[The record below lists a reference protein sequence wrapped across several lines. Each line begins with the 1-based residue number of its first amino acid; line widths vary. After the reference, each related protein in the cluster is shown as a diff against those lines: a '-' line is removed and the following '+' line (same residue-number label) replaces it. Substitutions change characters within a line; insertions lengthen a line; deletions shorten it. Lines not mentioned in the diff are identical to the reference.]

1 MSVCILGAGTAGLLL
16 LLLLRQNI
24 PPSRITI
31 MDPYV
36 DGGDLIRR
44 WHMVISNT
52 PLRAATEALQRH
64 GISLPPWVLALDPDQ
79 PTPLSLLG
87 RLLLDLARPALQE
100 ITVIQSTA
108 LSANYNSSTT
118 LWEVS
123 YTGGTLQAKTI
134 VLATGG
140 QPKTLGLPIPS
151 IPLEVALDTS
161 RLRSYLR
168 PGQRV
173 AVFGTRHSGTLVLRN
188 CLDCSGT
195 VTGIYKGPTPFQFAR
210 DGDYDGLKLDA
221 ASIAD
226 TYLSTIPASLSLV
239 PFENTAAL
247 IKATRTADW
256 VVYATGFQRA
266 AIPLT
271 IDSVPSPVNYDGKT
285 GVIHGMPRAWG
296 FGLAFPSQAPDGIH
310 WDVGVAAFLDH
321 IAQQVSA
328 IVIS

>member
-31 MDPYV
+31 VDPHI

-44 WHMVISNT
+44 WHAVISNT

-64 GISLPPWVLALDPDQ
+64 RISLPPWALTLDPDR
-79 PTPLSLLG
+79 PTSLSLLA
-87 RLLLDLARPALQE
+87 RLLLDLARPILQE
-100 ITVIQSTA
+100 ATVIQSTA
-108 LSANYNSSTT
+108 IAVNYNSSTAF
-118 LWEVS
+118 WEIS
-123 YTGGTLQAKTI
+123 YIGGSLRAKTLI
-134 VLATGG
+134 LATGAE
-140 QPKTLGLPIPS
+140 PKTLGLPIPS
-151 IPLEVALDTS
+151 IPLEIALDPA
-161 RLRSYLR
+161 RLRPYIQ

-173 AVFGTRHSGTLVLRN
+173 VVFGTRHSGTLVLRN

-195 VTGIYKGPTPFQFAR
+195 VTGIYRGSNPFQWAR

-221 ASIAD
+221 AALAD
-226 TYLSTIPASLSLV
+226 TYMTTKPASLTLA
-239 PFENTAAL
+239 PFEDTAAL

-256 VVYATGFQRA
+256 VIYATGFQRKM
-266 AIPLT
+266 IPLT
-271 IDSVPSPVNYDGKT
+271 LDGASIEIAYDGKT
-285 GVIHGMPRAWG
+285 GIIHRVPRAWG